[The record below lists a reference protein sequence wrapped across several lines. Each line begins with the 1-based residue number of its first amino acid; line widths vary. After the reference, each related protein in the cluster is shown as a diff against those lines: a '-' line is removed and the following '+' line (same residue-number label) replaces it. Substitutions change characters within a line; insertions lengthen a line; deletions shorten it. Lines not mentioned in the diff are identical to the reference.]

1 MAKRKSYSE
10 EFKREA
16 VRLLLTRGER
26 PVAEVAKGLGV
37 SSSQL
42 YQWQRRYA
50 DVAATAV
57 NGRGESKD
65 EELARLRRES
75 VDSPKGEGSPKK
87 VHWALRQRHRT
98 MSPNELVDLGTDIL
112 PVARVCEASRCAA
125 LEFLRAP
132 LAAAVAT
139 RVGQRDSPAHT
150 FAPSSNA
157 ATAATEVHESRERC
171 ASKTCT

>member
-16 VRLLLTRGER
+16 VRLLVTRGER
-26 PVAEVAKGLGV
+26 PVAEVANGLGV

-65 EELARLRRES
+65 EELARLRREVS
-75 VDSPKGEGSPKK
+75 VLRKEKEVLKK
-87 VHWALRQRHRT
+87 SIGLFVR
-98 MSPNELVDLGTDIL
+98 DI
-112 PVARVCEASRCAA
+112 
-125 LEFLRAP
+125 
-132 LAAAVAT
+132 
-139 RVGQRDSPAHT
+139 
-150 FAPSSNA
+150 
-157 ATAATEVHESRERC
+157 ER
-171 ASKTCT
+171 

>member
-42 YQWQRRYA
+42 YQWQRRYS

-65 EELARLRRES
+65 QELARLRRENS
-75 VDSPKGEGSPKK
+75 ILRKEKEVLKK
-87 VHWALRQRHRT
+87 SILHSMSQR
-98 MSPNELVDLGTDIL
+98 NI
-112 PVARVCEASRCAA
+112 
-125 LEFLRAP
+125 
-132 LAAAVAT
+132 
-139 RVGQRDSPAHT
+139 
-150 FAPSSNA
+150 
-157 ATAATEVHESRERC
+157 
-171 ASKTCT
+171 

>member
-37 SSSQL
+37 SSSQF
-42 YQWQRRYA
+42 YQWQRRYS

-65 EELARLRRES
+65 QELARLRRENS
-75 VDSPKGEGSPKK
+75 ILRKEKEVLKK
-87 VHWALRQRHRT
+87 SILHSMSQR
-98 MSPNELVDLGTDIL
+98 NI
-112 PVARVCEASRCAA
+112 
-125 LEFLRAP
+125 
-132 LAAAVAT
+132 
-139 RVGQRDSPAHT
+139 
-150 FAPSSNA
+150 
-157 ATAATEVHESRERC
+157 
-171 ASKTCT
+171 